1 MQMND
6 YFKVGDKIYGYCC
19 GMFGRDDY
27 TDKICVYV
35 SLKYAVFER
44 ISDGLYFK
52 VGSGRILNSHDFEE
66 MTPDEIEKTINR
78 LKDIGASEQNH
89 DTG

>member
-1 MQMND
+1 MYMND

-35 SLKYAVFER
+35 SPKYAVFER
-44 ISDGLYFK
+44 ISDGVYFK
-52 VGSGRILNSHDFEE
+52 AGTAETLNDYDFRG
-66 MTPDEIEKTINR
+66 DNDVEIEKTIKR
-78 LKDIGASEQNH
+78 LKDIKASEQNH
-89 DTG
+89 DTS